1 MIATMG
7 QIVISGGGTG
17 IGLAA
22 ARLFGADGNR
32 VHIIGRRAKVVED
45 AAAALNA
52 EFGEERVVAHA
63 ADLIVPE
70 DVERVAGAVAE
81 FGEPVD
87 VLVNNA
93 GGNFDATGGSAG
105 SGSERSLADVAA
117 GYRANFEGNV
127 LTAVLLTHAI
137 IPQLARPGGAIVTV
151 TSIAAVRGPG
161 SYGGS
166 MAQLHAATYEWAT
179 SLAADG
185 IRANAV
191 APGFTEDT
199 EFFGERMNADFHAGR
214 VGQTLLKKAGTP
226 EEIAEAIKYL
236 AGATNVTG
244 EILHING
251 GTTLGR

>member
-1 MIATMG
+1 MG

-32 VHIIGRRAKVVED
+32 VHIVGRRAKVVED

-52 EFGEERVVAHA
+52 EFGEQRVVAHA
-63 ADLIVPE
+63 ADLTE
-70 DVERVAGAVAE
+70 TADVERVAGAIAE
-81 FGEPVD
+81 TGDPVD

-93 GGNFDATGGSAG
+93 GGNFGTAGADAT
-105 SGSERSLADVAA
+105 LAEVAA
-117 GYRANFEGNV
+117 DYRANFEGNV
-127 LTAVLLTHAI
+127 LTAVLLTEAL

-161 SYGGS
+161 SYGG
-166 MAQLHAATYEWAT
+166 AKAHLHAVTYEWAT

-199 EFFGERMNADFHAGR
+199 EFFGARMNPAFHASR

-226 EEIAEAIKYL
+226 DEIAEAIKYL
-236 AGATNVTG
+236 AGAANVTG

-251 GTTLGR
+251 GAVLGR